1 MNLGKIFF
9 LIAAIFLLLAGLGAT
24 VIANPMI
31 WALFCIALGLLL
43 GDRPIGF
50 ARGRWW

>member
-1 MNLGKIFF
+1 MSLGKIFF
-9 LIAAIFLLLAGLGAT
+9 LVAAVLLLLAGLGTT

-43 GDRPIGF
+43 GERPVGL